1 VGLRGGPKLIGVGRG
16 TTVGIVLASP
26 RMAREAAFFDLDRT
40 LLRGSSGPFLSAE
53 LRAAGLLGDRSVP
66 GLGLLNRIYDV
77 FGESRPIMALTRR
90 AARQAKGWSVERV
103 QQAGAK
109 AAQALADGIQP
120 FAAPLF
126 RQHREAGR
134 LVVLATTTPYDLVK
148 PLADVLGLDDVVA
161 TRYTVRDGT
170 YDGSVAGEFVW
181 GRGKREAVVEWANE
195 HGVALADS
203 WAYSDSY
210 FDAPLLSAV
219 GHPFA
224 VNPDARLQ
232 LLALLRRWP
241 VIHLDAP
248 PSVPKLFGVE
258 PQQLLHLLFRPE
270 LIRYARFD
278 IAGVE
283 QIPASGPAI
292 LVANH
297 RSYFDVIALGIAI
310 ARRGRPVRMLGKKE
324 VFDAPVLGPIARALG
339 GIPVDRGTGSDEP
352 LRDAARALEA
362 GEVVAILPQGTIPRG
377 MAFFEPELRGR
388 WGAVKL
394 AAMTKAP
401 VIPGGL
407 WGTELVWPRNSRV
420 PLVWN
425 VTGPPLVRIRVG
437 SPVPLTYESADLDT
451 QKVMRAIVDLLP
463 PEGRV
468 RRDPTPEELA
478 RTLPPGYTGDPEAE
492 PVRRPGAE

>member
-1 VGLRGGPKLIGVGRG
+1 
-16 TTVGIVLASP
+16 
-26 RMAREAAFFDLDRT
+26 MAREAAFFDLDRT

-53 LRAAGLLGDRSVP
+53 LRAAGLLGDGSIP

-90 AARQAKGWSVERV
+90 AARQANGWNVERV
-103 QQAGAK
+103 QQAGLD
-109 AAQALADGIQP
+109 AAQALVDRIQP

-148 PLADVLGLDDVVA
+148 PLADALGLDDVVA

-181 GRGKREAVVEWANE
+181 GPAKRDAVKKWADD
-195 HGVALADS
+195 HGVPLADS

-224 VNPDARLQ
+224 VNPDPRLQ

-248 PSVPKLFGVE
+248 PGVPKLLGVE

-278 IAGVE
+278 IPGVE

-324 VFDAPVLGPIARALG
+324 VFEAPVLGPIARALG

-352 LRDAARALEA
+352 LREAARALEG

-377 MAFFEPELRGR
+377 RAFFEPELQGR

-407 WGTELVWPRNSRV
+407 WGTEHVWPRNSRV

-425 VTGPPLVRIRVG
+425 VTGPPLIRIRVG
-437 SPVPLTYESADLDT
+437 APVPLEYESADVDT
-451 QKVMRAIVDLLP
+451 QRVMRAIVDLLP

-478 RTLPPGYTGDPEAE
+478 RTFPPGHA
-492 PVRRPGAE
+492 PG

>member
-1 VGLRGGPKLIGVGRG
+1 
-16 TTVGIVLASP
+16 
-26 RMAREAAFFDLDRT
+26 MARQAAFFDLDRT

-53 LRAAGLLGDRSVP
+53 LKAAGLLGDRPIP

-90 AARQAKGWSVERV
+90 AARQANGWSVERV
-103 QQAGAK
+103 KEAGAK
-109 AAQALADGIQP
+109 AAQVLADRIQP

-148 PLADVLGLDDVVA
+148 PLADALGLDDVVA
-161 TRYTVRDGT
+161 TQYTARDGT

-181 GRGKREAVVEWANE
+181 GPAKRAAVEQWAGE
-195 HGVALADS
+195 HGVDLADS

-224 VNPDARLQ
+224 VNPDPRLQ

-248 PSVPKLFGVE
+248 PGVPKLLGVE
-258 PQQLLHLLFRPE
+258 PQQILHQLFRPE
-270 LIRYARFD
+270 LVRYARFD
-278 IAGVE
+278 IAGIE
-283 QIPASGPAI
+283 HIPESGPAI
-292 LVANH
+292 LVSNH
-297 RSYFDVIALGIAI
+297 RSYFDVIALGIAV
-310 ARRGRPVRMLGKKE
+310 ARRGRPVRMLGTKE
-324 VFDAPVLGPIARALG
+324 VFDAPVLGPLARALG

-352 LRDAARALEA
+352 LKEAARALEG
-362 GEVVAILPQGTIPRG
+362 GELVAILPQGTIPRG
-377 MAFFEPELRGR
+377 KAFFEPELRGR
-388 WGAVKL
+388 WGASKL

-401 VIPGGL
+401 VVPGGL

-420 PLVWN
+420 PRVWN

-437 SPVPLTYESADLDT
+437 APVPLDYESADADT
-451 QKVMRAIVDLLP
+451 ARMMRAIVDLLP
-463 PEGRV
+463 SEARV
-468 RRDPTPEELA
+468 RREPTPEELA
-478 RTLPPGYTGDPEAE
+478 RTMPSE
-492 PVRRPGAE
+492 